1 MEVNVG
7 TIITAVTGSVISAAL
22 VAIAVGL
29 NRLNVQVALL
39 NNQFERV
46 EKDIQEM
53 KDTLATVYDEHRRCR
68 HCNPDDRR

>member
-39 NNQFERV
+39 NSQFQRV

-53 KDTLATVYDEHRRCR
+53 KDTLSTVYDEHRRCR
-68 HCNPDDRR
+68 NCNPDDRR